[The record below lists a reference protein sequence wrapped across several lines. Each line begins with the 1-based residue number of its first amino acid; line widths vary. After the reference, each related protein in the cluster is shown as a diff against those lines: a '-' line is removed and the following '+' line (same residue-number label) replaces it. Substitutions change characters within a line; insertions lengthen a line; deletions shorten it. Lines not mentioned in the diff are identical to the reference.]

1 VAGRSDREKAPA
13 RVSRADVVYEQ
24 LREEIIRGE
33 VSEETQLNQVEL
45 AERFGVS
52 RIPIREALNRLQA
65 ESLIVATP
73 YHPFVVRN
81 VTPDQVAELVEVR
94 AALEDLGL
102 ARRGPLAE
110 AELAEL
116 RDLNARMAE
125 EEPGD
130 SWFDLDR
137 RFHRVIA
144 GPGTM
149 TVELV
154 DEVHDRVHRYI
165 SSHEAVKRE
174 RRVITAEH
182 AAIIEALA
190 VGDVDLAR
198 ERLRDHVTRSR
209 SAILGGSE
217 SP

>member
-1 VAGRSDREKAPA
+1 MASRPGREKPAA
-13 RVSRADVVYEQ
+13 RVSRADVVYER
-24 LREEIIRGE
+24 LRDEIVHG
-33 VSEETQLNQVEL
+33 VVAEETQLSQVEL

-81 VTPDQVAELVEVR
+81 ITPDQVAELVDIR

-102 ARRGPLAE
+102 ARRRPLGE
-110 AELAEL
+110 GELAEL
-116 RDLNARMAE
+116 RDLNARMGE
-125 EEPGD
+125 EEAGD
-130 SWFDLDR
+130 AWFELDR
-137 RFHRVIA
+137 SFHRVIA
-144 GPGTM
+144 GHGTM

-174 RRVITAEH
+174 RAVITAEH
-182 AAIIEALA
+182 AAIIDALA
-190 VGDVDLAR
+190 AGDVDLAR

-217 SP
+217 SS

>member
-1 VAGRSDREKAPA
+1 VAGRPSRGKPPT
-13 RVSRADVVYEQ
+13 RVSRADVVYER
-24 LREEIIRGE
+24 LREEIIHGE
-33 VSEETQLNQVEL
+33 VAAETQLSQVEL

-65 ESLIVATP
+65 ESLVVATP
-73 YHPFVVRN
+73 YHPFVVRT
-81 VTPDQVAELVEVR
+81 VTPDQVAELVEIR

-102 ARRGPLAE
+102 ARREPLTGG
-110 AELAEL
+110 ELAEL
-116 RDLNARMAE
+116 RDLNARLAR

-130 SWFDLDR
+130 AWFELDR
-137 RFHRVIA
+137 SFHRVIA
-144 GPGTM
+144 GPDTM

-174 RRVITAEH
+174 RAAITEEH
-182 AAIIEALA
+182 AAIIDALA
-190 VGDVDLAR
+190 AGDVDLAR

-209 SAILGGSE
+209 SAILGGSTQ
-217 SP
+217 S